1 MIEVD
6 IVIAIFVTNFIENS
20 INCTKF
26 TLPGFD
32 FSRETIK
39 SDVRVETEQGV
50 TASGPRGIFFSQC
63 FSLTSPHLFI
73 SNFLSPPPK
82 WTDK

>member
-1 MIEVD
+1 MRKPLRGLS
-6 IVIAIFVTNFIENS
+6 AVTYCS
-20 INCTKF
+20 
-26 TLPGFD
+26 D